1 MFIIFICSLLLIS
14 GVSCIRDASLHVPG
28 AILAGQPLVMWCRFD
43 LEGEALYCVKWYK
56 DNSEFYRYCPGN
68 APSPTTFNVPGVDV
82 DLTHS
87 NESMVTLVRSDV
99 RTEGTYSC
107 EVSAEG
113 TYKTVLL
120 ESDVVTY
127 VMPSGGPVIEGLKKR
142 YDLGDTINVTCRS
155 APSKPPPRL
164 KWYVNGKRAPSKLTG
179 KTQVSLSPMA
189 DSLSLGMGM
198 GVQAV
203 GLNLRMPITS
213 EDLRNK
219 IIKLQCVSTI
229 YKNLSEKFDE
239 ITYHPYL
246 NRTLVV
252 DPDGPRI
259 SGEEMLNIYDKA
271 RTSVEWNCTTRV
283 QDSNEAYFEWTVND
297 EETTRNMTVH
307 LSMARTG
314 RQKTYTSRLR
324 MTLEEKFVTS
334 MRLKIRCTVVY
345 SQPIQFVSEETIFTA
360 ASTSFHIMKISAGNA
375 PDPDHYLI
383 LTTFSIAVPLTTVLL
398 LSELVDH

>member
-1 MFIIFICSLLLIS
+1 M
-14 GVSCIRDASLHVPG
+14 D
-28 AILAGQPLVMWCRFD
+28 LA
-43 LEGEALYCVKWYK
+43 
-56 DNSEFYRYCPGN
+56 
-68 APSPTTFNVPGVDV
+68 
-82 DLTHS
+82 HS

-179 KTQVSLSPMA
+179 KTQISAAASSAVNDGVSI
-189 DSLSLGMGM
+189 GM

-229 YKNLSEKFDE
+229 YKNLSEKYDE
-239 ITYHPYL
+239 ITYQPYL
-246 NRTLVV
+246 NRTFVV

-283 QDSNEAYFEWTVND
+283 QDSNEAYLEWTVND

-360 ASTSFHIMKISAGNA
+360 ASTSFHIMKISGTAVLQA
-375 PDPDHYLI
+375 DTVVIIFVALI
-383 LTTFSIAVPLTTVLL
+383 SLL
-398 LSELVDH
+398 AAACGHH